1 MYSFYMHN
9 DEINLY
15 KLTANYKLIYLI
27 KTFIFQVKKVDQTYE
42 AIQWHQEVKKKI
54 AWRFPKFYASTSFI
68 LHLILEIFL
77 KGKILQ
83 AHAQWA
89 IKYKIKSRLGNT
101 FAAAAERI
109 REQPYCILVTNEM
122 KTWDALTVKFKL
134 LKIIYLNTFGR
145 IQLPNAFLCKR
156 WLDDSV

>member
-1 MYSFYMHN
+1 MHN
-9 DEINLY
+9 DEINLHQ
-15 KLTANYKLIYLI
+15 LTANNKLIYLI
-27 KTFIFQVKKVDQTYE
+27 KIFIFQIKKADQTYE

-54 AWRFPKFYASTSFI
+54 EWTIPVFYASTSFI

-109 REQPYCILVTNEM
+109 REQPYCILATNIM
-122 KTWDALTVKFKL
+122 KTWDALTIEFKL
-134 LKIIYLNTFGR
+134 LKIIYLNTFGKKE
-145 IQLPNAFLCKR
+145 LSNAFLCKR